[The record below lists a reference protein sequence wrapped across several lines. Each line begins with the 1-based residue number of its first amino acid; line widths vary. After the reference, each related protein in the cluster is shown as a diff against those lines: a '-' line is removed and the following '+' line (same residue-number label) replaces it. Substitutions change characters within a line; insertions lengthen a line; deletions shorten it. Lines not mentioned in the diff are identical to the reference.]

1 MKERVQGCVTAGV
14 ALVGA
19 GVMAVSPVTP
29 QAPEVLKAQ
38 VALAAEADRYTQSV
52 PELFAL
58 SAQRTASG
66 LAGTP
71 LGAVAAVIALA
82 QGQDAAALAILDEI
96 VDGPLWAADPAIYA
110 FDDLLPEPIGGDD
123 LNDPTTPDA
132 DSAISQFRASVLY
145 QAREDIKEALA
156 DTLGVGTAT
165 QPTGNQVSAVYAAAR
180 LAGGFADSAVRT
192 AGSAALAPLGLI
204 AVAEGL
210 QKSLDSG
217 DNTDLY
223 RALQAYIDGP
233 NYALDP
239 IVFAVDDVLP
249 QPTGGDPATDPTKM
263 DGSAVSDFRAD
274 VLLAPRDVIRE
285 AVAAPLG
292 VDPVTGAEVQS
303 TQTDATLRSA
313 QKTSDVEESQ
323 APEQERPAKRFFS
336 SLKENAEE
344 ASERAE
350 ERRAERSETRAKH
363 RAETK
368 KAFSGL
374 RDAVRDA
381 VTPSKKK
388 PAADN
393 GGGETG

>member
-1 MKERVQGCVTAGV
+1 
-14 ALVGA
+14 
-19 GVMAVSPVTP
+19 
-29 QAPEVLKAQ
+29 
-38 VALAAEADRYTQSV
+38 
-52 PELFAL
+52 
-58 SAQRTASG
+58 

-71 LGAVAAVIALA
+71 LGLAAAAIALA
-82 QGQDAAALAILDEI
+82 QGQDAAALGLLEEI

-132 DSAISQFRASVLY
+132 DSAISQFRANVLY
-145 QAREDIKEALA
+145 QAREDVKEALA
-156 DTLGVGTAT
+156 DTLGVGSAS

-192 AGSAALAPLGLI
+192 AGSVALAPLGLV

-210 QKSLDSG
+210 QKSFETG
-217 DNTDLY
+217 NNTDLY
-223 RALQAYIDGP
+223 LALQSYIDGP

-249 QPTGGDPATDPTKM
+249 QPVGGDVEADPTQM
-263 DGSAVSDFRAD
+263 DGSAVSDFRAN
-274 VLLAPRDVIRE
+274 VLLAPRDGIRE

-292 VDPVTGAEVQS
+292 VDPVTGAEVQT

-313 QKTSDVEESQ
+313 QKASDVEESE
-323 APEQERPAKRFFS
+323 APTQERPAKRFLS
-336 SLKENAEE
+336 SLKENTEE
-344 ASERAE
+344 ASERAG

-368 KAFSGL
+368 KALGGL
-374 RDAVRDA
+374 RKAVRDA
-381 VTPSKKK
+381 VSPSKPK
-388 PAADN
+388 PKADSATSA
-393 GGGETG
+393 E